1 MSALAAQIG
10 AAAQAAGSSSAS
22 SFGTGLGSG
31 LSDAI
36 FGGIAARRQW
46 RYQQKQMALQQRY
59 ALEQMAK
66 SAEYQLRHDKA
77 MFDYENAYN
86 EPSKVFARF
95 LAAGVSPAAV
105 LGSSGASLG
114 ATIATGSGSAP
125 SASGPSGGSGV
136 VGAGR
141 SFVGD
146 PTAIA
151 EIELSRSASDRNR
164 AAAERD
170 KAEADDIRSK
180 LQAPEYYSTMAEL
193 NRQITAAGVDNAR
206 AVSRMNEALADLYK
220 ADAEYADL
228 AATYKFQDLVALYS
242 RHVEEYN
249 EIKSWNVNYMDRIY
263 SAQIALDYARA
274 YAASKSGD
282 LASTENDLLKVNL
295 KDVQNWFDL
304 NWNTP
309 ILIPQVTASGK
320 PTGKHVKMTGKQI
333 HEYLFGIGVSYANQ
347 DLIGNWFSNR
357 SEKNAFGYSMARTAL
372 QGALSIA
379 AAGVAAKGF
388 GAGVSAT
395 TAQTGGTSS
404 AETTEYRRYDRSGE
418 YIGGTRVTRNI
429 VGESHSASQNRKS
442 RR

>member
-1 MSALAAQIG
+1 MSAFNAQLG
-10 AAAQAAGSSSAS
+10 AAAQAAGSSAAS
-22 SFGTGLGSG
+22 SFGTGFGSG
-31 LSDAI
+31 LFNAI
-36 FGGIAARRQW
+36 FGGITARRQW
-46 RYQQKQMALQQRY
+46 KYQQKQMALQQRY

-66 SAEYQLRHDKA
+66 SAEYQLTHDKA

-95 LAAGVSPAAV
+95 MAAGVSPAAV

-114 ATIATGSGSAP
+114 ATVPTGSGSAP

-136 VGAGR
+136 VGAPR

-151 EIELSRSASDRNR
+151 QIELSRSASDRNR

-180 LQAPEYYSTMAEL
+180 LQTPEYYSSMAEL

-228 AATYKFQDLVALYS
+228 AATYKFQDLVAQFS

-249 EIKSWNVNYMDRIY
+249 EIRSWNVDYMDRVY

-274 YAASKSGD
+274 YASRMSGD
-282 LASTENDLLKVNL
+282 LASTENELLEVNL
-295 KDVQNWFDL
+295 KDVQNWFDV
-304 NWNTP
+304 NWETP
-309 ILIPQVTASGK
+309 IMIPQVDEHGK
-320 PTGKHVKMTGKQI
+320 PNGEYVKMTGKEI
-333 HEYLFGIGVSYANQ
+333 HEYLFGIGVAYAKQ
-347 DLIGNWFSNR
+347 DLSGNWFSIR

-372 QGALSIA
+372 QGGLSIA
-379 AAGVAAKGF
+379 AAGVAAKSF
-388 GAGVSAT
+388 GATVASST
-395 TAQTGGTSS
+395 SQSGGSTS
-404 AETTEYRRYDRSGE
+404 AETTEYERFDRSGE

-429 VGESHSASQNRKS
+429 VGESHSASRS
-442 RR
+442 RNKRR